1 MDLTA
6 VAAGA
11 GERASRTMGLWVLVA
26 AVAALSLLGG
36 ALGVGL
42 VVRGAPA
49 GSAAESGPP
58 TVGDDVETS
67 FGVIAVESAQ
77 LLKGLTAK
85 DLAGMTHGV
94 KNRVSPDKMLVQ
106 VGVSFTNLLDHT
118 IRYSPNQFRLRVG
131 DETRTEAV
139 TSLNLY
145 TGTLQPDANIS
156 ARLSFIAPRDGSKLA
171 LEFRDRGRSSP
182 IVIELGSTDQAKP
195 GDEHAGDG
203 H

>member
-1 MDLTA
+1 
-6 VAAGA
+6 
-11 GERASRTMGLWVLVA
+11 MGLWVLVA

-42 VVRGAPA
+42 LVRGAPA
-49 GSAAESGPP
+49 GSAVESGPP
-58 TVGDDVETS
+58 SVGDDVKTS

-77 LLKGLTAK
+77 MLKGLTAK
-85 DLAGMTHGV
+85 DLAGMTHGIQ
-94 KNRVSPDKMLVQ
+94 NRVNPAQLLVQ

-118 IRYSPNQFRLRVG
+118 IRYSPNQFRLRIG
-131 DETRTEAV
+131 KETRTRAV
-139 TSLNLY
+139 KSLNLY

-171 LEFRDRGRSSP
+171 LEFRDRGRASP
-182 IVIELGSTDQAKP
+182 IVIELGSTDRAKPGDDRAKP